1 MADVTGKVALI
12 TGGGTGIGKGIA
24 LRFAREGMKV
34 ALAGLEHAPSAA
46 NHYGSA
52 HIGGYTAART
62 VAAEIG
68 GDAIAVEADVADEA
82 AVDAMFARTVE
93 RFGRVDFVVNA
104 AGTIITRL
112 IAEISE
118 AEWDN
123 VLDVNAKGT
132 FLVNKAAVIQMRAQ
146 GGGGRIINV
155 ASIAGRTGYKNIT
168 HYCASKFAVV
178 GFTNALAKEVAR
190 EDITVNCIC
199 PGVVDTQMWT
209 HLSEVQMEPGE
220 TLDQAFVRIVEG
232 FIPQGVPQTADDMA
246 ELALYLVNAPHVTGQ
261 AINVDGGLLL

>member
-1 MADVTGKVALI
+1 MADGEGKVAII

-24 LRFAREGMKV
+24 LRFAHEGMRV
-34 ALAGLEHAPSAA
+34 ALAGLEHAPSAG
-46 NHYGSA
+46 NQYERT
-52 HIGGYTAART
+52 HIGGYTAAQA

-68 GDAIAVEADVADEA
+68 RSAIAIEADVADA
-82 AVDAMFARTVE
+82 DAVDAMFARTVE
-93 RFGRVDFVVNA
+93 RFGQIDVVVNA
-104 AGTIITRL
+104 AGVIITRL
-112 IAEISE
+112 VAEIGE
-118 AEWDN
+118 AEWDY
-123 VLDVNAKGT
+123 VMDVNARGT
-132 FLVNKAAVIQMRAQ
+132 FLVNKAAVIRMRAH
-146 GGGGRIINV
+146 GGGGRIINI

-199 PGVVDTQMWT
+199 PGVVGTQMWT
-209 HLSEVQMEPGE
+209 HLTEVQMEPGE
-220 TLDQAFVRIVEG
+220 TPDQAFARIVDG